1 MESGSSWTARYQPG
15 RLEMGHSA
23 EARACVQGEKMG
35 SGNCGPK
42 SRSKES
48 RVGKGRVRLERE
60 LRQGAAQV
68 QRQRKP

>member
-1 MESGSSWTARYQPG
+1 
-15 RLEMGHSA
+15 
-23 EARACVQGEKMG
+23 MG

-48 RVGKGRVRLERE
+48 RVSKGRVRLERE